1 MIFNAYEK
9 LLTGI
14 FGIVKPNANG
24 GGANFIAFGNGHYPC
39 VYPESMLHDRQS
51 ILPILPRLRR

>member
-14 FGIVKPNANG
+14 FGIVKPNG
-24 GGANFIAFGNGHYPC
+24 DLLKSRTELRLTKGIIIAIHKKPC
-39 VYPESMLHDRQS
+39 
-51 ILPILPRLRR
+51 